1 MISNIRQMY
10 RAEEDRKVREHIA
23 MRLLKENQL
32 PLRAIAKQTGLS
44 EADVNKLRQE
54 M

>member
-1 MISNIRQMY
+1 MVSNVRQMY

-23 MRLLKENQL
+23 MRLLRENRL
-32 PLRAIAKQTGLS
+32 PLRAIAKETGLT
-44 EADVNKLRQE
+44 EADLNKLRQE